1 MKDPYPGNVGIK
13 IDQAFLNHSEQD
25 WKDVMETVGSIQKW
39 KEGQDKF
46 YIHCE
51 IMRYR
56 EGFDGRLFY
65 TAVIP
70 DPDKDDWQKSQL
82 VEDLLHEAFM
92 FEDRPYTSDMFL
104 TNAFRH
110 DIRIL
115 DDIFPDAWKSL
126 FSAQHWITLRSRYL
140 LSFFL

>member
-1 MKDPYPGNVGIK
+1 MKEGRSV
-13 IDQAFLNHSEQD
+13 
-25 WKDVMETVGSIQKW
+25 QKW
-39 KEGQDKF
+39 MERQDGGG
-46 YIHCE
+46 YIDCE

-82 VEDLLHEAFM
+82 VEDLPHEAFM

-110 DIRIL
+110 DIQIP
-115 DDIFPDAWKSL
+115 DDISSL
-126 FSAQHWITLRSRYL
+126 S
-140 LSFFL
+140 SFRI